1 MNGDGVGGALEVRVR
16 KIAFKI
22 AFIVWLGLVCYHNPA
37 ADLLLDIREKSLSL
51 SVFLAKSSVTTGDN
65 VLSRRHRPI
74 REEKPTRF
82 T

>member
-1 MNGDGVGGALEVRVR
+1 MGMGWGGVGSKSE
-16 KIAFKI
+16 KNCFQDC
-22 AFIVWLGLVCYHNPA
+22 FIVWLGLVCYHNPA